1 MDVRAEERF
10 WATVR
15 RTLERMQETAP
26 DGYTARVDV
35 RLMGE
40 RFTPAVAQP
49 VPPWIIFETEEDPPD
64 RRVIAVR
71 PEDIAHVEI
80 SYVRADGRRRP
91 GFQVR
96 PPDEDGL
103 GLEP

>member
-15 RTLERMQETAP
+15 RTVERMQETAP
-26 DGYTARVDV
+26 DGYMARVDV
-35 RLMGE
+35 HLMDE
-40 RFTPAVAQP
+40 RIAPAVAHP
-49 VPPWIIFETEEDPPD
+49 VPPWIIFESEEDPPG

-71 PEDIAHVEI
+71 PEHIVHVEI
-80 SYVRADGRRRP
+80 SYVRADGRSRP

-96 PPDEDGL
+96 PTDEDGVV
-103 GLEP
+103 PN

>member
-15 RTLERMQETAP
+15 RTLERMQEIAP
-26 DGYTARVDV
+26 DGYMARLDV
-35 RLMGE
+35 RLMDE
-40 RFTPAVAQP
+40 RFAPAVAHP

-71 PEDIAHVEI
+71 PEHIAHVEI

-96 PPDEDGL
+96 PTGEEGL
-103 GLEP
+103 DLEA